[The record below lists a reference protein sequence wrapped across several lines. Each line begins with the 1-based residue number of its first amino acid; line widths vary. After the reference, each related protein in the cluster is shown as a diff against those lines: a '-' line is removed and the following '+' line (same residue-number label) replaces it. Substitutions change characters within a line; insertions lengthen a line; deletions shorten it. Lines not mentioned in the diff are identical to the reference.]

1 MNINDHMFCLQTGRN
16 PSTNLLGGRPESLK
30 EMSQNLP
37 FSFFF
42 LLVLFTFLFLLL
54 CVCVKFCVGSSID
67 CLRADVCVSRAYWE
81 RGMGREWRYWGL
93 KKEHMGGVD
102 TNHTNRIGIPVTK
115 QCLNKMAGQFSSLME
130 MSSNSSPSG
139 NNATNNYRKLTL
151 YLNSQMRGKSSRHLI
166 SHMNTKI
173 LLGNELE
180 QCIGK
185 LCSLKQH
192 ITLAKGGGTQVEWPR
207 WMEFIRGDLLKM
219 DFTFS
224 KACEVTDWG
233 WRRVGC

>member
-1 MNINDHMFCLQTGRN
+1 
-16 PSTNLLGGRPESLK
+16 
-30 EMSQNLP
+30 
-37 FSFFF
+37 
-42 LLVLFTFLFLLL
+42 
-54 CVCVKFCVGSSID
+54 
-67 CLRADVCVSRAYWE
+67 
-81 RGMGREWRYWGL
+81 
-93 KKEHMGGVD
+93 MGGVD

-192 ITLAKGGGTQVEWPR
+192 ITLCKGRWNPGGVTTLGGVHQGRLAKNGFYILEG
-207 WMEFIRGDLLKM
+207 L
-219 DFTFS
+219 
-224 KACEVTDWG
+224 
-233 WRRVGC
+233 